1 MGTEPP
7 VFRVR
12 RLGAAEAGDPGG
24 HMRSCKI
31 TSETAPKSAC
41 LEFLQTRQKSES
53 ELKT

>member
-12 RLGAAEAGDPGG
+12 RLGAADPGG
-24 HMRSCKI
+24 HVRSCKI